1 MLPKKYTSEIFQEEK
16 NKDLLVILIKQ
27 LNKDFSLT
35 GIDNGFKESLSI
47 NELIFQLNI
56 KIEYFIKNDFQTYLN
71 LLYRIDISESKM
83 REIREIEIEKISQKV
98 TSFILMREWQKIWF
112 KNKNL

>member
-1 MLPKKYTSEIFQEEK
+1 MLPQKYSSELFLKDQ
-16 NKDLLVILIKQ
+16 NKEMLIRLISQ

-35 GIDNGFKESLSI
+35 GIDCVF
-47 NELIFQLNI
+47 NEKLCIIELVSKLNENI
-56 KIEYFIKNDFQTYLN
+56 AYLMENDFQTYLN

-83 REIREIEIEKISQKV
+83 KEIDEIEIDEISQRV
-98 TSFILMREWQKIWF
+98 TSFILIREWQKVWF